1 MVRHQGAQGL
11 KNMAGFSLEYG
22 TLRLTNELAVA
33 EITTLRLEVA
43 FVGQERGV
51 LSPLVSVSWTRSAA
65 RKGRDDVPRPGMWIV
80 TH

>member
-1 MVRHQGAQGL
+1 
-11 KNMAGFSLEYG
+11 MAGFSLEYG

-51 LSPLVSVSWTRSAA
+51 LSPLGVGELDAFAGAERAA
-65 RKGRDDVPRPGMWIV
+65 TTFRAQGMWIV